1 MRMGEHDFQSDVID
15 RLARIEEQLRQI
27 SVVVNG
33 HDAEITDMKETAVIA
48 RQSAKSA
55 HHRIDYIYIIAGSIA
70 AAVSFV
76 INYFKGQ

>member
-1 MRMGEHDFQSDVID
+1 MGEYDFQSEVID
-15 RLARIEEQLRQI
+15 RLARIEEQVRQI
-27 SVVVNG
+27 STVVNG